1 MRSSPV
7 SYKAYKKGTI
17 HMKNLEMKTVFIPK
31 NSRNDNER
39 YVAVNGRRILV
50 RTGEPVSVPL
60 AFAEVIERSQKMDRQ
75 NDDYIARNR
84 RED

>member
-1 MRSSPV
+1 
-7 SYKAYKKGTI
+7 
-17 HMKNLEMKTVFIPK
+17 MKNLEMKTVFIPK